1 MPLGYRS
8 PVRPPETIAIA
19 YFFYLAAAAIVSPLP
34 IARRALV
41 AAASLSMVAVVWSV
55 ASVTFPLRDWLPG
68 AYILAGYYITGW
80 LFVAPSPR
88 LESWLV
94 AWDRRVLG
102 NPATRFARWPR
113 TLVAYL
119 EIVYMFCFL
128 IVPAGFAALVL
139 AGHASRADRYW
150 TMVLTAELGA
160 FAPLTVFQT
169 RPPWALERK
178 PVLTD
183 PAVHRAASRMVQHL
197 TIRANTFPSGHV
209 AGSLAVA
216 LAVAPLMPVAGALF
230 GLLAVSIGIACVV
243 GRYHYVMDVAA
254 GAVLALVTWVAVSL
268 SGV

>member
-1 MPLGYRS
+1 M
-8 PVRPPETIAIA
+8 A
-19 YFFYLAAAAIVSPLP
+19 
-34 IARRALV
+34 ALV
-41 AAASLSMVAVVWSV
+41 WSAARVTLS
-55 ASVTFPLRDWLPG
+55 LRDWLPG
-68 AYILAGYYITGW
+68 AYILAAYYITGW

-88 LESWLV
+88 LESWLA

-102 NPATRFARWPR
+102 DPATRFARWPR
-113 TLVAYL
+113 AFVAYL

-128 IVPAGFAALVL
+128 IVPAGLAALVL
-139 AGHASRADRYW
+139 AGHASRIDRYW

-216 LAVAPLMPVAGALF
+216 LAVAPLMPVAGAVF
-230 GLLAVSIGIACVV
+230 GLLAVSISAACVV

-254 GAVLALVTWVAVSL
+254 GAVLALATWVAVGL
-268 SGV
+268 SGL